1 MAARS
6 GDLRVDGATWNAISD
21 HLADEH
27 DEQVAAL
34 LVRGRP
40 KDDPVALVVERWR
53 PVSDAYVRDRIHG
66 LTWDGRFNL
75 RLAEEAEPAG
85 LGVVFV
91 HRHAGRGTPRLSR
104 IDRTHGRALMQFLR
118 RRCPEA
124 THGILVLGDGG
135 IAGWIDAP
143 NGRRRWAE
151 VRSAGPP
158 PLVLPPREV
167 EPDVDLSDRQ
177 LLAFGTTGMDAVAAS
192 RIGLVGLSG
201 GGSHVA
207 QQLIHAGVG
216 TLVAIDAQLVEYS
229 NLRRLVGA
237 RRRDVNKT
245 LKVHVARRLARDVRP
260 GVRVIAVPEE
270 FPSARS
276 LEALRSVDL
285 LIGCVDG
292 WDVRDDLNAF
302 ALQHRIPYIDIGAV
316 ITPPTGRVGVRISG
330 QISIVLPGGPCL
342 RCMGILTDQRVE
354 DARQVRRGYLVGE
367 PEPQVVSVNGL
378 LASEAVTAALM
389 LIGGADSNA
398 ARRRYLYPPGIL
410 REVYASAARDCPA
423 CGESGFRSAKT
434 RA

>member
-6 GDLRVDGATWNAISD
+6 VDLRVDNATWGEISD

-27 DEQVAAL
+27 YEQVAAL

-40 KDDPVALVVERWR
+40 KDDPEALVVERWR
-53 PVSDAYVRDRIHG
+53 PVTEAFVLDRIHG

-91 HRHAGRGTPRLSR
+91 HRHAGLWAPRLSR
-104 IDRTHGRALMQFLR
+104 TDRTRGQALMRFLR

-124 THGILVLGDGG
+124 THGILVLSDAG

-143 NGRRRWAE
+143 GGRRRWAE

-158 PLVLPPREV
+158 QLVLPPRRV
-167 EPDVDLSDRQ
+167 GLRVDSSDRQ
-177 LLAFGTTGMDAVAAS
+177 LLAFGTAGMELVAAS

-216 TLVAIDAQLVEYS
+216 TLVAIDAQMVEET
-229 NLRRLVGA
+229 NLRRLVGS
-237 RRRDVNKT
+237 RRRDVDTT
-245 LKVHVARRLARDVRP
+245 LKVQVAKRLARDVRP
-260 GVRVIAVPEE
+260 SVRVMAIPEE

-276 LEALRSVDL
+276 LEALRTVDV

-292 WDVRDDLNAF
+292 WDVRDDLNSF
-302 ALQHRIPYIDIGAV
+302 ALQNRIPYIDIGAV
-316 ITPPTGRVGVRISG
+316 VTPPTGRLGIRISG
-330 QISIVLPGGPCL
+330 QVSIVLPGGPCL
-342 RCMGILTDQRVE
+342 RCMGIITDERVE
-354 DARQVRRGYLVGE
+354 HARQIRRGYLVGE
-367 PEPQVVSVNGL
+367 PEPQVVSVNGA

-389 LIGGADSNA
+389 LIGGADSYA
-398 ARRRYLYPPGIL
+398 AWRRYLYPPGLL
-410 REVYASAARDCPA
+410 REVNASPVRDCPTCRGA
-423 CGESGFRSAKT
+423 GLRIAKT

>member
-1 MAARS
+1 MAAPS
-6 GDLRVDGATWNAISD
+6 VDLRVDGASWREISD
-21 HLADEH
+21 HLADEFA
-27 DEQVAAL
+27 EQVAAL

-40 KDDPVALVVERWR
+40 KDDAATLVVERWR
-53 PVSDAYVRDRIHG
+53 PVTDAFVLDRMHG
-66 LTWDGRFNL
+66 LNWDGRFNL

-91 HRHAGRGTPRLSR
+91 HRHPGLGTPRLSR
-104 IDRTHGRALMQFLR
+104 TDRTRGQALMQFFR

-124 THGILVLGDGG
+124 THGVLVLGDAG

-143 NGRRRWAE
+143 EGRRRWAE

-158 PLVLPPREV
+158 HLVLPSRDDGPG
-167 EPDVDLSDRQ
+167 VDQSDRQ
-177 LLAFGTTGMDAVAAS
+177 LLAFGSAGMGAVAAS

-216 TLVAIDAQLVEYS
+216 TLVAVDAQLVEDT

-237 RRRDVNKT
+237 RRRDVDKT
-245 LKVHVARRLARDVRP
+245 LKVQVARRLARDVRP
-260 GVRVIAVPEE
+260 GVRIIAVPEE

-276 LEALRSVDL
+276 LEALRGVDI

-292 WDVRDDLNAF
+292 WDVRDDLNSF
-302 ALQHRIPYIDIGAV
+302 ALQNRIPFIDIGAV
-316 ITPPTGRVGVRISG
+316 ITPPIGRLGVRVSG
-330 QISIVLPGGPCL
+330 QVAFVLPGGPCL
-342 RCMGILTDQRVE
+342 RCMGILTDERVE
-354 DARQVRRGYLVGE
+354 HARQIRRGYLVGE
-367 PEPQVVSVNGL
+367 PEPQVVSVNGT

-389 LIGGADSNA
+389 LIGGA
-398 ARRRYLYPPGIL
+398 RTYVPKRRYVYPPGLL
-410 REVYASAARDCPA
+410 REVKASKVRDCPA
-423 CGESGFRSAKT
+423 CRDAGLRSAKT